1 MKAFMVNINTN
12 LIILNN
18 IMNIILRVSDQWYK
32 DLTRKN

>member
-1 MKAFMVNINTN
+1 MVNINTN